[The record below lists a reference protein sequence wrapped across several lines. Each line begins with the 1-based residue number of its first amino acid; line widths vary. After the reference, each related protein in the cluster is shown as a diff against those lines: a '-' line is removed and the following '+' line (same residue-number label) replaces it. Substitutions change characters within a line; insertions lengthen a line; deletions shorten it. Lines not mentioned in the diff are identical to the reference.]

1 MGIETIQS
9 HMVSLGFSV
18 DQKSYGDTTKA
29 LSNLEQILS
38 QFASKAAVKIGE
50 AALALLGLEKA
61 AKSVHVPKLG
71 AGGSGPVGSSSH
83 ADPLKSADASAAKA
97 KETFL
102 AFGASVAKAMGEAS
116 LAFASFSLAV
126 VGGTVSIL
134 NGLGNQEISM
144 EMLARTMWTTQQQ
157 AQAFS
162 YSLKVLGANLQDLY
176 LSPTLL
182 AQYEKLHAVAMQM
195 QTPADY
201 NQQIGLVQNVS
212 LQIKQMQLEAYYALQ
227 WIGYYFIKYMSGPIQ
242 TVQNV
247 LQGINGAIV
256 HNMPTW
262 TKQVATVMVSFFTA
276 GQYIV
281 QALDGVY
288 KWLEKLLAYVPG
300 WSKAIGAALLIVGA
314 SNPFFLLMEGLAG
327 VVLLLDDFETYVH
340 GGKSALGPFWAS
352 LHQVFGGMAS
362 ASQPGGALASLVSLF
377 QSLGALLTATKN
389 EFVNMADAIGRSGA
403 FQALGASLAALL
415 KSTASLFGLFSNTSN
430 LNSIQTFGTVL
441 GDTLGVALKVIA
453 AAVDELAAFVQ
464 LNVDVFSGKWAAA
477 GSVIKSMWNGTNLA
491 AAGIIPPSAAVG
503 YSPGPSHTSSSS
515 KTVHVNQTNHIH
527 GVSDPRKV
535 GEHSGRVLNR
545 QIHNLRSV
553 IG

>member
-1 MGIETIQS
+1 VGIETIQS

-29 LSNLEQILS
+29 LSNLEQVLS

-71 AGGSGPVGSSSH
+71 AGGSGPGGSASH

-144 EMLARTMWTTQQQ
+144 EMLARTLWTTQQQ

-377 QSLGALLTATKN
+377 RSLGRLLNASGIAWQNFSTVIAK
-389 EFVNMADAIGRSGA
+389 SGA
-403 FQALGASLAALL
+403 LAGLVGSMEQLAAATS
-415 KSTASLFGLFSNTSN
+415 KLFALFSDNQN
-430 LNSIQTFGTVL
+430 LQGIETLGTVL
-441 GDTLGVALKVIA
+441 GNILSFLITG
-453 AAVDELAAFVQ
+453 VDEFIAEVSSIITIFADYQKGNWV
-464 LNVDVFSGKWAAA
+464 AA
-477 GSVIKSMWNGTNLA
+477 GQAAIKMFNSQNLTSAGVPNWLTGRVVGT
-491 AAGIIPPSAAVG
+491 PPAS
-503 YSPGPSHTSSSS
+503 SSSS
-515 KTVHVNQTNHIH
+515 KTVHVSQTNHIH